1 MKRCMHLVSS
11 KSSNSDIL
19 AFLLLECNELIC
31 IILRRTDEHT
41 IKHMKINQKVEK
53 NNTLY
58 YLSSR
63 RLFKSIIELVSFYE
77 RNDLGENF
85 AGFVSPHLNFSKK
98 HDFFQFN
105 YSIVYFS
112 TCTPFRLN
120 QSLSWPFREVVA
132 TALYDFTPREP
143 NQLPL
148 RQGCQVL
155 VIGKEGDS
163 KGWWRGKTMERVS
176 VNCTNSWCAPLPN
189 CKLIEF
195 WILFSRLDSF
205 QKSTS
210 VSIRRL
216 QRSYDVTITWYFFP
230 WHGNHHNR
238 VIQITTQATNTIQK
252 HRLSPG
258 SVQCRL
264 AHQHDRFHRL
274 HRLLVAH
281 RVVKNRARVLQ
292 NEWIYVYLSNCKAD
306 GSFSMEKCRWNEW
319 ETREKKERFSNWF
332 ALLLRWQC
340 TFQNKLG
347 FLR

>member
-1 MKRCMHLVSS
+1 MINCLYFAQNRWAYDKTHENQP
-11 KSSNSDIL
+11 KSREKQY
-19 AFLLLECNELIC
+19 ALLFVIKTTVQVHHWASFVLWTKWFGRKLCRVC
-31 IILRRTDEHT
+31 ISIPEF
-41 IKHMKINQKVEK
+41 
-53 NNTLY
+53 
-58 YLSSR
+58 
-63 RLFKSIIELVSFYE
+63 FKET
-77 RNDLGENF
+77 R
-85 AGFVSPHLNFSKK
+85 
-98 HDFFQFN
+98 FFQFN

-230 WHGNHHNR
+230 WHGNHHNP

-319 ETREKKERFSNWF
+319 ETREKRND
-332 ALLLRWQC
+332 
-340 TFQNKLG
+340 FQIGLIFCLG
-347 FLR
+347 GNAHSKTS